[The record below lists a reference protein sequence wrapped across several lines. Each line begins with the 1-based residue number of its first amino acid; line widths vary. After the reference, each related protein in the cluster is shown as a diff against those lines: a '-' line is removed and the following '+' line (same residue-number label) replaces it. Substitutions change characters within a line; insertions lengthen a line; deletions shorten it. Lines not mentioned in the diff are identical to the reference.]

1 MKMNSNSPD
10 TLVYLYGIVPANAPP
25 PPPDVLGLEGGEV
38 RLLPAGRVAAVVS
51 EVPRDRYDEDA
62 LNERL
67 DDLAWVGEQGVAH
80 ERVLDWYAERVPI
93 IPLSLFSLHRD
104 AIRVADRVASDQED
118 YSRRLARLSGRK
130 EWGVKVWRREGR
142 AAETIHSLS
151 PALQA
156 LGAEIE
162 AAPAGKR
169 FLLEKKR
176 QTLRQEEVRAVS
188 RRVAHEVHA
197 ELRARSVAGT
207 AVPLPSGAPSG
218 ERALLLH
225 AAYLVADDSF
235 EEFRAAASDLVARF
249 APGFEVELTGPW
261 PPYHF
266 VEPDDE

>member
-1 MKMNSNSPD
+1 MTDTSPD
-10 TLVYLYGIVPANAPP
+10 TLVYLYGIVPADAPP
-25 PPPDVLGLEGGEV
+25 PPPELVGLERGEV
-38 RLLPAGRVAAVVS
+38 RLLLAGRVAAVIS
-51 EVPRDRYDEDA
+51 EVSRDRYDDDA
-62 LNERL
+62 LNGRL
-67 DDLAWVGEQGVAH
+67 DDLVWVGEQGVAH
-80 ERVLDWYAERVPI
+80 ERVLDWYAARVPI

-104 AIRVADRVASDQED
+104 VTRIADRVASDQEA
-118 YSRRLARLSGRK
+118 YAKRLERLGGRK
-130 EWGVKVWRREGR
+130 EWGIKVWRRETR

-156 LGAEIE
+156 LGVEIE

-197 ELRARSVAGT
+197 ELRARSVDGT

-225 AAYLVADDSF
+225 AAYLVGDDAF
-235 EEFRAAASDLVARF
+235 EAFRAAVSSLAARF
-249 APGFEVELTGPW
+249 APGFEIEFTGPW

-266 VEPDDE
+266 VQPDDE